1 MVLTIIF
8 DMSNLRRYDPYGK
21 PSFITNVTYNRQPIL
36 IENID
41 LFWQAVE
48 NTKTKRPFELIA
60 WAILPEHF
68 HLLIVPGDMPI
79 SKIMH
84 DFKLSFSAY
93 YRKRHGLVAG
103 RIWQLRFWDHIIRDE
118 KDFNRHLDY
127 IHYNPTKHVIMKRPY
142 DYSHTSIHKYREY
155 YRPDW
160 GVNEKIDFEGEF
172 GE

>member
-1 MVLTIIF
+1 
-8 DMSNLRRYDPYGK
+8 MSNLRRYDPYGK
-21 PSFITNVTYNRQPIL
+21 PSFITNVTYNRRPIL
-36 IENID
+36 VDNID
-41 LFWQAVE
+41 LFWQAIE
-48 NTKTKRPFELIA
+48 NTKTKCPFELIA

-68 HLLIVPGDMPI
+68 HLIIAPSDTPI

-93 YRKRHGLVAG
+93 YRKRRALAAG

-127 IHYNPTKHVIMKRPY
+127 IHYNPVKHVITKRPDGY
-142 DYSHTSIHKYREY
+142 MHTSIHKYREY
-155 YRPDW
+155 YQPDW

-172 GE
+172 AE